1 MSRKILPVALSLFLG
16 SSLLFAESNTPKT
29 NTRADIKAYVEAAAS
44 YVAKHG
50 PSCDE
55 FAEKDWRAGDYYI
68 FVLGPD
74 DRAICHPTTSL
85 IGKPIETIID
95 KNGKHAGELIAA
107 AGKNKDGGWVEY
119 VWPRPGTDNPV
130 AKSTFAMHVKGPDGK
145 TYIVGSGGYELK

>member
-1 MSRKILPVALSLFLG
+1 MPRKTLSLGL
-16 SSLLFAESNTPKT
+16 SLVLVASVVMADSNTPKE
-29 NTRADIKAYVEAAAS
+29 NTRAAIKAYVESAAQ

-50 PSCDE
+50 PSCEE
-55 FAEKDWRAGDYYI
+55 FAEKAWRAGDYYI

-74 DRAICHPTTSL
+74 DRAICHPTASL

-95 KNGKHAGELIAA
+95 KNGKHAGEMIAA
-107 AGKNKDGGWVEY
+107 AGKKKDGGWVEY

-130 AKSTFAMHVKGPDGK
+130 AKSTFAIHVKGPDGE

>member
-1 MSRKILPVALSLFLG
+1 MSRKILALALSVFLG
-16 SSLLFAESNTPKT
+16 ASIIVAESNTPKA
-29 NTRADIKAYVEAAAS
+29 NTRADIKAYVEAAAN

-50 PSCDE
+50 PSCEE

-74 DRAICHPTTSL
+74 DRAICHPSASL
-85 IGKPIETIID
+85 IGKPIEEIID
-95 KNGKHAGELIAA
+95 KNGKHAGEMIAA
-107 AGKNKDGGWVEY
+107 AGKKKGGGWVEY

-130 AKSTFAMHVKGPDGK
+130 AKSTFATHVKAPDGK